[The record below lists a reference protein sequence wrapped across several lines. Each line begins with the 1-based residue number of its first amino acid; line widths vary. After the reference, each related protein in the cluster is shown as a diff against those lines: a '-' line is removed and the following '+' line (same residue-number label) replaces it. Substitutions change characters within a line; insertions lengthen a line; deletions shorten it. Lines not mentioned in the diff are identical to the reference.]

1 MSKYIEIT
9 KEEAKARYIDGE
21 YVYISNDK
29 RQYWRMP
36 ASYEYASHAPVNEL
50 FLRGLPENEG
60 ENRFYKTEK

>member
-9 KEEAKARYIDGE
+9 KEEAKTRYIDGE

-36 ASYEYASHAPVNEL
+36 ASYEYASHASVKEL
-50 FLRGLPENEG
+50 FFRGLPECEG